1 MAPRRASE
9 TELVAVTNQYP
20 RELLDALNELVTI
33 SHVPKAHHLREA
45 LRHYLEAHGRRPR
58 PLWEFCGERV
68 PVIISSPQ
76 KTKSASLPEMYALI
90 ELGDHLYSSQL
101 DVYLNSDSTWKR
113 ELVLAE
119 SFIVLGGPRQ
129 NRVAVELL
137 RHWDRLMPFQLKD
150 KRQAGQVTYAISNRD
165 TGETWVPDTA
175 RGERVMNDFSDFGL
189 VVKARSPYGPGTCLL
204 LAGCHAF
211 GTHAAVR
218 ALSDPRSVAV
228 ISRLLPST
236 ETHFAAVVQV
246 RVRNFCPEPPAVVD
260 LIAMAS

>member
-20 RELLDALNELVTI
+20 RDLLESLNDLVTL

-45 LRHYLEAHGRRPR
+45 LRRYLEAHGRRPR
-58 PLWEFCGERV
+58 PLWEFCGESI

-76 KTKSASLPEMYALI
+76 KTRSASLPEMYALI
-90 ELGDHLYSSQL
+90 ELGDHIYPSQP
-101 DVYLNSDSTWKR
+101 DVYLNSDATWKR
-113 ELVLAE
+113 DLVLAD
-119 SFIVLGGPRQ
+119 SFIALGGPRQ
-129 NRVAVELL
+129 NRIAVELL

-150 KRQAGQVTYAISNRD
+150 RRQAGKTTYTISNRD

-175 RGERVMNDFSDFGL
+175 SGERVMNDFSDFGL

-228 ISRLLPST
+228 ISRLLPSA
-236 ETHFAAVVQV
+236 EAHFAAVVQV
-246 RVRNFCPEPPAVVD
+246 RVRNFRPEPPSVVD
-260 LIAMAS
+260 LTVMEI